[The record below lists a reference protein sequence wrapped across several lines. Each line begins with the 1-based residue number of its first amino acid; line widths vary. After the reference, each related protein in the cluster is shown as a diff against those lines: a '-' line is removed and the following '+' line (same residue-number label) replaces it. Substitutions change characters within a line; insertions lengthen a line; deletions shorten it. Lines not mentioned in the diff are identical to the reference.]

1 MKKILLSFLLFG
13 IALSGCNIGNKND
26 DYAIPQ
32 GEEVPQGELEGK
44 HYNGFTFPSQEEINA
59 MEDNKLNDPSV
70 LDDDELL
77 RVGDMGLEKHI
88 KQMQNP
94 ANDFDSKM
102 IQKMSNTNNS
112 QMATPLNVSTG
123 STLHQTFINPNI
135 KPINGSYVNN
145 VVGKAW
151 DYYGTPYEY
160 GSNRN
165 TDTTF
170 DCSDFVRWS
179 HLWTLGMD
187 LPKDSRSQYDYVK
200 KFSKRQYTD
209 LSQAKRGD
217 VLFFMAYKGWKPEDY
232 NGINVK
238 AQPVAHNG
246 IYVGNGILLHT
257 ASQKTGGVRFDTIK
271 GKHLEYRFI
280 GGGQMIQ

>member
-1 MKKILLSFLLFG
+1 MKKILLSLVLFS
-13 IALSGCNIGNKND
+13 IALSGCNIGNKNQVNEE
-26 DYAIPQ
+26 PQ
-32 GEEVPQGELEGK
+32 QELEGK
-44 HYNGFTFPSQEEINA
+44 YYDGFTFPTEKEMKS
-59 MEDNKLNDPSV
+59 MEDNKINDPSII
-70 LDDDELL
+70 DNDELL
-77 RVGDMGLEKHI
+77 RVGDMGLDKHI
-88 KQMQNP
+88 KQIQNP
-94 ANDFDSKM
+94 PNEYDQKM
-102 IQKMSNTNNS
+102 IQKMSTSN
-112 QMATPLNVSTG
+112 QELKPINVHHTWQHPQ
-123 STLHQTFINPNI
+123 LHRVFINPKI
-135 KPINGSYVNN
+135 KPINGSFVNN

-170 DCSDFVRWS
+170 DCSDFVRWV

-187 LPKDSRSQYDYVK
+187 LPKSSSSQYEYVK
-200 KFSKRQYTD
+200 KFSNRHYTD

-217 VLFFMAYKGWKPEDY
+217 VLFFMSYKGWKAEDY

-246 IYVGNGILLHT
+246 IYLGNGMIIHT
-257 ASQKTGGVRFDTIK
+257 ASQKTGGVRYDTIK

-280 GGGQMIQ
+280 GGGNIIQ